1 MGLPARIR
9 YATCRPHLVGRPA
22 RCPGQR
28 ASSVKRVLVGEEQMV
43 APVLRRSRRRD
54 AGRLAAAAVEYA
66 AMGWPV
72 CGGAHSLGDGAG
84 MSTASRSRSF
94 LSAASLGDRGTGRA
108 CSCDR
113 VGCPAPGAHPISA
126 AWQIEATSDP
136 VEAGRYWLERPD
148 ANVILATGRVFDV
161 LDVPAAAGT
170 VALGMM
176 RRAEVEPGPGA
187 VLRHPPRRSPRRRR
201 MVVLPAGLRAGK
213 RGPGG
218 QPPLALPE
226 QLRARTAVQGCH
238 CRGALAPP
246 AGSPPA
252 ARPGADAGVPGRCLR
267 GDGRVTGAPRAGEFF
282 SRACAVIP
290 GGVNS
295 PVRAFGAV
303 GGAPVFM
310 TSGRGPY
317 LT

>member
-1 MGLPARIR
+1 
-9 YATCRPHLVGRPA
+9 
-22 RCPGQR
+22 
-28 ASSVKRVLVGEEQMV
+28 VGEEQMV

-72 CGGAHSLGDGAG
+72 CGGAHSLGEGPG

-170 VALGMM
+170 VALGMINDNLSAAFSFATLLPYIAVTC
-176 RRAEVEPGPGA
+176 RR
-187 VLRHPPRRSPRRRR
+187 LHDTDRSGWLQLLGLIPIVGWILLIIWCAQEGKSPNRFAQ
-201 MVVLPAGLRAGK
+201 LSAPAG
-213 RGPGG
+213 
-218 QPPLALPE
+218 
-226 QLRARTAVQGCH
+226 
-238 CRGALAPP
+238 
-246 AGSPPA
+246 
-252 ARPGADAGVPGRCLR
+252 
-267 GDGRVTGAPRAGEFF
+267 
-282 SRACAVIP
+282 
-290 GGVNS
+290 
-295 PVRAFGAV
+295 
-303 GGAPVFM
+303 
-310 TSGRGPY
+310 
-317 LT
+317 

>member
-1 MGLPARIR
+1 MGNGVTCAYPLCNMS
-9 YATCRPHLVGRPA
+9 ATPGGAACA
-22 RCPGQR
+22 APGQR
-28 ASSVKRVLVGEEQMV
+28 ASSLQRVLPGEEQMV

-84 MSTASRSRSF
+84 VSTGSRSRSF

-161 LDVPAAAGT
+161 LDVPAAAGA

-176 RRAEVEPGPGA
+176 HRAGVEPGPVAAGVGGRALFFVITRGA
-187 VLRHPPRRSPRRRR
+187 PDDEREWWSCQLDCEPENVAQVASLRW
-201 MVVLPAGLRAGK
+201 
-213 RGPGG
+213 
-218 QPPLALPE
+218 
-226 QLRARTAVQGCH
+226 H
-238 CRGALAPP
+238 CRNSYVLAPP
-246 AGSPPA
+246 SRSATAG
-252 ARPGADAGVPGRCLR
+252 ARWLRTPGHRLLPDPVRMLEFLADACEG
-267 GDGRVTGAPRAGEFF
+267 
-282 SRACAVIP
+282 
-290 GGVNS
+290 
-295 PVRAFGAV
+295 
-303 GGAPVFM
+303 
-310 TSGRGPY
+310 TSG
-317 LT
+317 